1 MKILSFLPNTLTF
14 LNLFFGCIAIVF
26 GINGDLKS
34 LAIFVL
40 LGMFCDFFDG
50 FFARLLN
57 VKSELGVQLDSLSDL
72 ITFGM
77 SSSIVMFILLSNS
90 SQIVDSNNPFF
101 KLIPYLSF
109 LITIASSYRLANF
122 NLNNNETHFNGLPTP
137 ANALLIIFLPNVF
150 EIDFLNNYTNLLEN
164 SLFLVIITL
173 ISSYL
178 LISKIE
184 MPSLKFQGIFT
195 NSVKKSNSSKHFF
208 LIFSMGLIIVFN
220 LSAFPIIILGYVL
233 IGLFR
238 IKF

>member
-1 MKILSFLPNTLTF
+1 M
-14 LNLFFGCIAIVF
+14 NLI
-26 GINGDLKS
+26 
-34 LAIFVL
+34 
-40 LGMFCDFFDG
+40 
-50 FFARLLN
+50 
-57 VKSELGVQLDSLSDL
+57 
-72 ITFGM
+72 
-77 SSSIVMFILLSNS
+77 
-90 SQIVDSNNPFF
+90 IVDSNYPFF

-109 LITIASSYRLANF
+109 LITIASSYRLAKF
-122 NLNNNETHFNGLPTP
+122 NLENHETHFNGLPTP

-164 SLFLVIITL
+164 SLFLVTITL

-195 NSVKKSNSSKHFF
+195 NSIKKSNSFKHFF

-220 LSAFPIIILGYVL
+220 LSAFPIIIIGYIL